1 MAKKWQYCNKKSEKD
16 NIEIQKL
23 EENYKISKLLA
34 TIMVNRGIY
43 EDKAEVFLNPTRND
57 FHNPFDMPDMEKAVQ
72 RILQAVEN
80 NEKTIIYGDYD
91 VDGITSITI
100 LKKYLKDRGLE
111 CDYYIPNRLKEGYG
125 LNTEAIEKIVKDGYN
140 LIITVDCGITA
151 NEEIE
156 MANRLGTDII
166 ITDHHEPGEKIPT
179 EAVAVIDCKRKDN
192 KYPFKELCGAGV
204 AFKLCQAISQKLKL
218 DEKEYLKYL
227 DIACIGTISDIVPL
241 IDENRVITKLG
252 LKLVNC
258 TKNLGLNALLKSIG
272 YNKIDSTAIAFGVAP
287 RINACGRMGN
297 ADIAIK
303 LLLCDNLKEAEI
315 LVRKT
320 QEYNVKRQS
329 EERKIYEEAINQIKI
344 KKKENEDVFI
354 LSGKDWH
361 TGVIGIV
368 SSKITEKYY
377 RPSILIGFNNDD
389 MIGKGSGR
397 SIKGFDLHKA
407 LMECKEYLSGFGGH
421 TMAVGVSIN
430 KNNLQTF
437 ETKLLQIAKQS
448 ELSML
453 IPTLDIDE
461 TIIIDDLKKQEVES
475 LSMLEPFG
483 EANSMPIFAFKNLKI
498 DSIRW
503 LSEGKHLRLTLK
515 SNKNT
520 FINAIG
526 FNMEQYT
533 NEFKIG
539 DRIDL
544 AGNLEIN
551 SFNGFDSIQIN
562 IKDIMQSI

>member
-1 MAKKWQYCNKKSEKD
+1 MAKKWQYYNKKIDVEKINKLRDSFQISE
-16 NIEIQKL
+16 
-23 EENYKISKLLA
+23 LLA

-72 RILQAVEN
+72 RILQAIN
-80 NEKTIIYGDYD
+80 NKEKTIIYGDYD
-91 VDGITSITI
+91 VDGITSTTI
-100 LKKYLKDRGLE
+100 IKKYLEDRGLN
-111 CDYYIPNRLKEGYG
+111 CSYYIPNRLVEGYG
-125 LNTEAIEKIVKDGYN
+125 LSKTAIEKIAKEGYT

-151 NEEIE
+151 NEEVDI
-156 MANRLGTDII
+156 ANKLGIDII
-166 ITDHHEPGEKIPT
+166 ITDHHEPSEKLPEKAI
-179 EAVAVIDCKRKDN
+179 AVIDCKRKDN

-204 AFKLCQAISQKLKL
+204 AFKLCQAISERFNL
-218 DEKEYLKYL
+218 DEKEHLKYL
-227 DIACIGTISDIVPL
+227 DIACIGTVSDIVPL
-241 IDENRVITKLG
+241 VDENRIITKLG

-258 TKNLGLNALLKSIG
+258 TKNLGLSVLLRSIG
-272 YNKIDSTAIAFGVAP
+272 FNKLDSTAIAYGIAP
-287 RINACGRMGN
+287 RLNACGRMGN
-297 ADIAIK
+297 AEIAIK
-303 LLLCDNLKEAEI
+303 LLLCDNLKEAEN
-315 LVRKT
+315 LVKKT
-320 QEYNVKRQS
+320 QEYNAKRQS
-329 EERKIYEEAINQIKI
+329 EEKKIYENAINQIETQ
-344 KKKENEDVFI
+344 KKENEDALI

-377 RPSILIGFNNDD
+377 RPSILISFNNDD
-389 MIGKGSGR
+389 IIGKGSGR
-397 SIKGFDLHKA
+397 SIKEFDLHKV

-421 TMAVGVSIN
+421 TMAVGVTIN
-430 KNNLQTF
+430 KNNLQNF
-437 ETKLLQIAKQS
+437 ETKFLQIAKKS
-448 ELSML
+448 KLSML
-453 IPTLDIDE
+453 IPTLDIDD
-461 TIIIDDLKKQEVES
+461 TIIIDNINKQIVES

-483 EANSMPIFAFKNLKI
+483 EANPMPIFAFRNLKI

-515 SNKNT
+515 SDKNT

-526 FNMEQYT
+526 FNMEQYI